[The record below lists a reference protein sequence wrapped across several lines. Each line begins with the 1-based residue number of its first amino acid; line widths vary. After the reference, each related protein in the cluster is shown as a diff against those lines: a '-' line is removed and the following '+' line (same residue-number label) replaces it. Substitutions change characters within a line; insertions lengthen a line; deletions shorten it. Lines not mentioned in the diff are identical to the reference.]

1 MIRASWYDVGVR
13 HLFVLASLVICFGAR
28 AEMPA
33 GAGVAPTLAWG
44 EHQLALQGG
53 WPVQAASIA
62 WGTSLGWNNGAYA
75 SLDLRGTQVGAGMW
89 FCRPF
94 AHGVRTSWF
103 FHFGGGALLQHPA
116 SGPVRFGG
124 EGRVGINLGV
134 GLGRR
139 KRVTLELGTSPAF
152 RFGPGIV
159 ETRPVLGIH
168 AAPGIT
174 GHLSPEVAV
183 SLRGRVG
190 VASVAGEPPGFD
202 WAASL
207 AFQRVF

>member
-1 MIRASWYDVGVR
+1 M
-13 HLFVLASLVICFGAR
+13 LALVCLVVSLGAR

-33 GAGVAPTLAWG
+33 SAGAAPTLAWG
-44 EHQLALQGG
+44 EHQLVLQGG

-75 SLDLRGTQVGAGMW
+75 SLDIRGAQAGAGMW

-94 AHGVRTSWF
+94 AHGVRTSLF
-103 FHFGGGALLQHPA
+103 FHLGGGALLQHPA
-116 SGPVRFGG
+116 SGPVRLGG
-124 EGRVGINLGV
+124 EGRAGITLGV
-134 GLGRR
+134 GIGRR
-139 KRVTLELGTSPAF
+139 KRVTLELGTAPTF

-174 GHLSPEVAV
+174 VHLAPEVAV
-183 SLRGRVG
+183 SLRGRLGMAG
-190 VASVAGEPPGFD
+190 VAGVRPGLD
-202 WAASL
+202 WAASM